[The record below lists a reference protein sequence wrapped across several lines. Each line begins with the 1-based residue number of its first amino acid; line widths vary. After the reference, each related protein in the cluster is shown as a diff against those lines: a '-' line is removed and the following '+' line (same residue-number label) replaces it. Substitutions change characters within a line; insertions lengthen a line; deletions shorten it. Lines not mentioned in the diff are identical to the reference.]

1 MTSRAIGS
9 VATLAVLVWTV
20 GAQGAASAQDARPVA
35 YRVHSSAATS
45 SYGAEVILQG
55 DRARITYD
63 EGEER
68 NPIARQMQGEF
79 ELWLDGGAR
88 QLAVDH
94 VAQTYY
100 DRAHYR
106 AHHLDSPV
114 KSATLG
120 VFRPPQPATVE
131 SVADMR
137 VNVRTDPKRIDAAGL
152 SCVHVVLEVS
162 YRLNLTLLGTRFP
175 ATVQATAA
183 YDVTDSLPV
192 ARLPFDHGTV
202 SLVTGE
208 DAVDRAIAERLAG
221 TAGAAGISVK
231 TVIQARRQIESSPAT
246 EETLEEV
253 LENFREVKV
262 PPGTFDLP
270 TGLRFQ
276 EPVMVGP
283 ARK

>member
-1 MTSRAIGS
+1 M
-9 VATLAVLVWTV
+9 ATLAVLVWTV
-20 GAQGAASAQDARPVA
+20 GAQGAASAQDVRPLA
-35 YRVHSSAATS
+35 YRVHSSAPTS
-45 SYGAEVILQG
+45 SYGAEVILQS

-63 EGEER
+63 DSEER
-68 NPIARQMQGEF
+68 AVTARQMQGEF

-88 QLAVDH
+88 RLAVDRM
-94 VAQTYY
+94 AQTYY

-106 AHHLDSPV
+106 EPPV
-114 KSATLG
+114 KTATLG

-131 SVADMR
+131 SVSDMR

-162 YRLNLTLLGTRFP
+162 YRLNLALLGTRFP

-192 ARLPFDHGTV
+192 ARLPYDHGTV

-208 DAVDRAIAERLAG
+208 DTVDRAIAERLAA
-221 TAGAAGISVK
+221 TASAAGISVK

-246 EETLEEV
+246 EETLKIT

-270 TGLRFQ
+270 AGLRFQ

>member
-1 MTSRAIGS
+1 MRTRALGYV
-9 VATLAVLVWTV
+9 VALVLLECVV
-20 GAQGAASAQDARPVA
+20 GPHSSASAQDARPLA
-35 YRVHSSAATS
+35 YRFHSSAPTS
-45 SYGAEVILQG
+45 SYGAEVVLQG

-63 EGEER
+63 ESEER
-68 NPIARQMQGEF
+68 AVTARQMEGEF

-88 QLAVDH
+88 RLAVDRA
-94 VAQTYY
+94 AQTYY
-100 DRAHYR
+100 DRAQYR
-106 AHHLDSPV
+106 AQHRDSPV

-131 SVADMR
+131 SVSDMR
-137 VNVRTDPKRIDAAGL
+137 VSVRTDPKRIDAAGL
-152 SCVHVVLEVS
+152 SIVHVVLEVS

-183 YDVTDSLPV
+183 YDITDALPV

-202 SLVTGE
+202 SLITGE
-208 DAVDRAIAERLAG
+208 DVVDRAIAERLAA
-221 TAGAAGISVK
+221 TPGAAGISVK
-231 TVIQARRQIESSPAT
+231 TVIQARRQIESSPVT

-262 PPGTFDLP
+262 PPGTFELP
-270 TGLRFQ
+270 AGLRLQ